1 MAENKKSFI
10 LYCDIIHTIEKLS
23 DDDAGKLFKH
33 ILRYV
38 NDLNPTTDHLI
49 TQVAFEPIKQQLKRD
64 LVKFQN
70 KITKLSENGKKGAEK
85 RWKAK
90 DGKSQSENG
99 KSHNEDGKKWQTM
112 AVNDN
117 VNDNVIVNDINKRKE
132 IFKEKLNA
140 YANEYGKRLIYDFF
154 LYWSEHGD
162 NDRKMRFEKEK
173 TFGVKARLNTW
184 KNRAKGDYDNPNKK
198 FKSAWS

>member
-10 LYCDIIHTIEKLS
+10 LYCDIIHTLEKLS
-23 DDDAGKLFKH
+23 DEDAGKLFKH

-49 TQVAFEPIKQQLKRD
+49 TEIAFEPIKQQLKRD
-64 LVKFQN
+64 LVKYVNLCERN
-70 KITKLSENGKKGAEK
+70 KINSKNAGRPKKSNGLNNNPKKSSGLIGLQKESK
-85 RWKAK
+85 
-90 DGKSQSENG
+90 KS
-99 KSHNEDGKKWQTM
+99 D
-112 AVNDN
+112 ND
-117 VNDNVIVNDINKRKE
+117 NDNVIDIEKRKE

>member
-10 LYCDIIHTIEKLS
+10 LYCDIIHTLEKLS

-49 TQVAFEPIKQQLKRD
+49 TEIAFEPIKQQLKRD
-64 LVKFQN
+64 LVKYVNLCERN
-70 KITKLSENGKKGAEK
+70 KINSKNAGRPKKSSGLNNNPK
-85 RWKAK
+85 
-90 DGKSQSENG
+90 KSSGLIGLQKESK
-99 KSHNEDGKKWQTM
+99 KSD
-112 AVNDN
+112 ND
-117 VNDNVIVNDINKRKE
+117 NDNVIDIEKRKE

-184 KNRAKGDYDNPNKK
+184 KNRAKGEYDNPNQK

>member
-10 LYCDIIHTIEKLS
+10 LYCDIIHTIEKLN

-38 NDLNPTTDHLI
+38 NDLNPTTDYAI
-49 TQVAFEPIKQQLKRD
+49 TEIAFEPIKQQLKRD
-64 LVKFQN
+64 LIKYEKLVKRN
-70 KITKLSENGKKGAEK
+70 IENAKKGANARWNPTAPKNADGHPTASKGAK
-85 RWKAK
+85 RQPKMP
-90 DGKSQSENG
+90 DN
-99 KSHNEDGKKWQTM
+99 D
-112 AVNDN
+112 NDN
-117 VNDNVIVNDINKRKE
+117 VNDNDNDINKRKE

-173 TFGVKARLNTW
+173 TFGLKARLNTW
-184 KNRAKGDYDNPNKK
+184 KNRAKGDYDNPNQK

>member
-10 LYCDIIHTIEKLS
+10 LYCDIIHTIEKLN

-33 ILRYV
+33 VLRYV

-49 TQVAFEPIKQQLKRD
+49 TEIAFEPIKQQLKRD
-64 LVKFQN
+64 LVKFQD
-70 KITKLSENGKKGAEK
+70 KISKLSENGKKGAEK

-90 DGKSQSENG
+90 DSKSHSENG
-99 KSHNEDGKKWQTM
+99 KSHNQDGKKWQSM

-117 VNDNVIVNDINKRKE
+117 VNVTDIQKRKN
-132 IFKEKLNA
+132 ILKKKLDE
-140 YANEYGKRLIYDFF
+140 YVQEYGKQLIYDFF

-162 NDRKMRFEKEK
+162 NDRKMRFEKER
-173 TFGVKARLNTW
+173 TFGIKARLNTW
-184 KNRAKGDYDNPNKK
+184 KNRANGKYDNPNKK

>member
-10 LYCDIIHTIEKLS
+10 LYCDIIHTLEKLS

-184 KNRAKGDYDNPNKK
+184 KNRAKGDYDNPNQK

>member
-10 LYCDIIHTIEKLS
+10 LYCDIIHTLEKLS
-23 DDDAGKLFKH
+23 DEDAGKLFKH

-49 TQVAFEPIKQQLKRD
+49 TEIAFEPIKQQLKRD
-64 LVKFQN
+64 LVKYEKFVEKQV
-70 KITKLSENGKKGAEK
+70 LNGKLGGRPKNPSVSKKTQKTQPFLEK
-85 RWKAK
+85 PKKA
-90 DGKSQSENG
+90 D
-99 KSHNEDGKKWQTM
+99 
-112 AVNDN
+112 NDN
-117 VNDNVIVNDINKRKE
+117 VNVIVNDINKRKE
-132 IFKEKLNA
+132 IFKEKLDA

-184 KNRAKGDYDNPNKK
+184 KNRAKGDYDNPNQK

>member
-49 TQVAFEPIKQQLKRD
+49 TEIAFEPIKQQLKRD
-64 LVKFQN
+64 LVKYVNLCERN
-70 KITKLSENGKKGAEK
+70 KINSKNAGRPKKSSGLNNNPK
-85 RWKAK
+85 
-90 DGKSQSENG
+90 KSSGLIGLQKQSK
-99 KSHNEDGKKWQTM
+99 KSD
-112 AVNDN
+112 ND
-117 VNDNVIVNDINKRKE
+117 NDNVIVNDINKRKE

-184 KNRAKGDYDNPNKK
+184 KNRAKGDYDNPNQK